1 MVVVILI
8 NHKEQQM
15 NGKIGS
21 YMTRLQIKTL
31 ERLTLRTEFKEQNLS
46 QSYIQIL
53 ALEESELFKY
63 QEQQQKIDS
72 IKF

>member
-1 MVVVILI
+1 VVVVILI

>member
-72 IKF
+72 IKI

>member
-1 MVVVILI
+1 
-8 NHKEQQM
+8 
-15 NGKIGS
+15 
-21 YMTRLQIKTL
+21 MTRLQIKTL
-31 ERLTLRTEFKEQNLS
+31 ERLSLRSEFKEQNLS

-53 ALEESELFKY
+53 AAEESELFKY